1 MNKGFHKIGCGQQ
14 GVDIAALLYNNLLEV
29 SILNTFDTQN
39 YLLLTLQF
47 RFYMKPFHHLCN
59 KTRFTGMADLSLLF
73 YQLGTIIV
81 LLLNSISIR
90 LGYTGLYYCWSH
102 SYSIPS
108 WWRYHFSTIY
118 AFKLLQETPN
128 LLIGFTDLKQKQT
141 LFHVK
146 KIAMYDNITYITFTL
161 HISSV

>member
-1 MNKGFHKIGCGQQ
+1 MSIRFMHITLSILCTPLRKSRDYHFGFWCFFEVTSVVPRDHCYLNYRLQTSVNKGFHKIGCGQQ

-90 LGYTGLYYCWSH
+90 LGYTGLYYC
-102 SYSIPS
+102 
-108 WWRYHFSTIY
+108 
-118 AFKLLQETPN
+118 
-128 LLIGFTDLKQKQT
+128 
-141 LFHVK
+141 
-146 KIAMYDNITYITFTL
+146 
-161 HISSV
+161 